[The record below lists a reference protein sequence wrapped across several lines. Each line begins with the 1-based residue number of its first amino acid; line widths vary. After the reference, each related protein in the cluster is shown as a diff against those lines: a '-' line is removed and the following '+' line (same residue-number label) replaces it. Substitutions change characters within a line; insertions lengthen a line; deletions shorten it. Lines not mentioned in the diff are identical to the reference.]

1 MDNDPPWVDYTKLLP
16 ENLDTPLWHDL
27 FDAFSQVANPI
38 IHSPRNTL
46 AQIRD
51 INVDSYFASLNTQ
64 MLGLKVP
71 ILSFTPDEYKRLM
84 RWLGTFIQ
92 TAEASTQ
99 FINFLSFI
107 KNVPLIYVPLW
118 ASDIT
123 DITTLTDTP
132 GTSILLGGAYF
143 PTPYYDIYYPLDLAP
158 NLSSP
163 NLVSLLQVMQPI
175 HLVLRNVIAIEQY
188 EQDMM
193 LVPVALDIMHDT
205 SSVNDTI
212 VFHSRANLAKP
223 VAKIQIGFGRGLT
236 IISNPL
242 VKPIANINITEK
254 TALQITTTLTKPT
267 ITANLVDK
275 TTIRIINNLLA
286 KPSITANLTEKIQI
300 GAIATLNKPSLVSSL
315 IYKLTIA
322 ITQDKPRSYL
332 IGGKLGQLTETG
344 RRSYLIPGTGLIQE
358 TQSPRLTLPKPSI
371 RMILSA

>member
-1 MDNDPPWVDYTKLLP
+1 
-16 ENLDTPLWHDL
+16 
-27 FDAFSQVANPI
+27 
-38 IHSPRNTL
+38 
-46 AQIRD
+46 
-51 INVDSYFASLNTQ
+51 
-64 MLGLKVP
+64 
-71 ILSFTPDEYKRLM
+71 
-84 RWLGTFIQ
+84 
-92 TAEASTQ
+92 
-99 FINFLSFI
+99 
-107 KNVPLIYVPLW
+107 
-118 ASDIT
+118 
-123 DITTLTDTP
+123 
-132 GTSILLGGAYF
+132 
-143 PTPYYDIYYPLDLAP
+143 
-158 NLSSP
+158 
-163 NLVSLLQVMQPI
+163 MQPI